1 MSEEKRNTVFD
12 YRTLRF
18 LVGWIAFSLPF
29 VVTIISTTPLRS
41 ISASYHTES
50 QDIFVGM
57 LFIVGSFLVAY
68 NGHLP
73 REAIASKIA
82 GVSAIIVALFP
93 TSCYTCGSDI
103 NSAIHY
109 AAAVLLFGI
118 LTYFCLGPFRKKIKN
133 KGGKKG
139 IRSKIYLVCGII
151 MILCMLAVPVGKLV
165 LTSDLYNNLAITF
178 WAEAIAL
185 NTFGVAWIV
194 AGKYIPLTTDED
206 ERVHFFSKEK

>member
-1 MSEEKRNTVFD
+1 MEHNNHDAVFD

-18 LVGWIAFSLPF
+18 LVGLIAFSLPF
-29 VVTIISTTPLRS
+29 VVTLIASKPLRS
-41 ISASYHTES
+41 ISASYHTEA

-73 REAIASKIA
+73 KEAIASKIA
-82 GVSAIIVALFP
+82 GFSAILVALFP
-93 TSCYTCGSDI
+93 TACYTCNIDI
-103 NSAIHY
+103 NSTIHY
-109 AAAVLLFGI
+109 AAAVLHFGI

-139 IRSKIYLVCGII
+139 VRSKIYLVCGII
-151 MILCMLAVPVGKLV
+151 MIFCMLAVPIGKLT
-165 LTSDLYNNLAITF
+165 LNTDMYNNLAITF

-194 AGKYIPLTTDED
+194 SGKYIPLTTDEED
-206 ERVHFFSKEK
+206 RVHFKKKK